1 MQQSL
6 DELRKEFQ
14 EAISTA
20 DLKESQYQS
29 DMERM
34 KANIRIKEEELEKL
48 AETIRLRDK
57 QTADEWI
64 QRETNLMTQFSGQS
78 QQVAADCEAQ
88 LSAMRSQ
95 LQIAQENFRQV
106 EGERDAARE
115 DLSVQQVN

>member
-1 MQQSL
+1 
-6 DELRKEFQ
+6 
-14 EAISTA
+14 
-20 DLKESQYQS
+20 
-29 DMERM
+29 M
-34 KANIRIKEEELEKL
+34 KANICIKEEELEKL

-78 QQVAADCEAQ
+78 QQVAADCEAR